1 MRVQHNEQ
9 TKMFWVYIPTSVA
22 RLLKLNKKDD
32 VEFNM
37 DEKTNKV
44 EFRKINLEIPK

>member
-1 MRVQHNEQ
+1 MKMQHNLQ
-9 TKMFWVYIPTSVA
+9 TKMFWVYVPTNIA

-32 VEFNM
+32 VEFNI
-37 DEKTNKV
+37 DEKTNRV